1 MDENIKISDKAFLTL
16 KEASDYFNIGQDKIR
31 KLTNEK
37 ECEFVLFNGSK
48 RLIKKDNIE
57 KYLNGQYSIQS
68 ILNKMNS

>member
-57 KYLNGQYSIQS
+57 KYLNGQYSI
-68 ILNKMNS
+68 